1 MSKRIKGLIEKE
13 LGGKLSGIEALAV
26 INPRG
31 IDGNKNNAMRRKFR
45 ESGMKMTVVKNTLA
59 RRAGQDKAVAGY
71 EQLLD
76 GPSAL
81 VYTELK
87 DGQAVAGASTIA
99 RQLLDLKKADDTLEL
114 RGFFFDGDLY
124 AGEAGV
130 ETVSKLPTREEA
142 IGLVLAAAMSPAR
155 KLAGIF
161 KGAGNIAGLI
171 KAIETK
177 REAEGGDA
185 SAEPA
190 AEAA

>member
-1 MSKRIKGLIEKE
+1 MSKRIKGLIESE
-13 LGGKLSGIEALAV
+13 IGGKLGGVESLAV

-31 IDGNKNNAMRRKFR
+31 IDGNKTNAMRRKFR
-45 ESGMKMTVVKNTLA
+45 ESGLKMTVVKNTLA
-59 RRAGQDKAVAGY
+59 RRAGQGKAVEGY

-76 GPSAL
+76 GPSAI
-81 VYTELK
+81 VYTEMK

-114 RGFFFDGDLY
+114 RGFFFDGDVY
-124 AGEAGV
+124 AGAEGV

-142 IGLVLAAAMSPAR
+142 IGLVLAAALSPAR

-161 KGAGNIAGLI
+161 KGAGNVAGLI
-171 KAIETK
+171 KAVETK
-177 REAEGGDA
+177 REAEGG
-185 SAEPA
+185 EPA